1 MKKFLSILNFLPLIL
16 IVLGMVAF
24 VAAGYMVSAILGT
37 VLIGIALIVTG
48 VMVIPLKIGGK

>member
-24 VAAGYMVSAILGT
+24 VTAGYMVNAILGT